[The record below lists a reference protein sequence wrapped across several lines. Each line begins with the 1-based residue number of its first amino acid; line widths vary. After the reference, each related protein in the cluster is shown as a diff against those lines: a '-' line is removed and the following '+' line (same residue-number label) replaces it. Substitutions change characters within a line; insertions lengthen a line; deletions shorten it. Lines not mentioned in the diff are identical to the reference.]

1 VVFVL
6 GAFCFFSTFSI
17 AGTQTA
23 LTLAVLIWV
32 ILVLL
37 GKIVPPR
44 RTAVD
49 LPIAFF
55 IAAALAAALLS
66 GHRIASLVN
75 LKNLLLIVIVY
86 LFGWILD
93 SRREARACFTV
104 LAISG
109 AASSL
114 YGIVVFLTARG
125 EGALGRTPGPFSTA
139 MTFGGVLLV
148 LCSLF
153 LAVGIGEGL
162 SRRVRF
168 AVLGSAVLVAV
179 ALFFSFT
186 RSSWLG
192 MLASSI
198 TVVSLLRRRWL
209 IVLAVFI
216 IVGVLLLPPSYRAR
230 ITSIW
235 DPRYRTNVQRLEM
248 LRGGWEIIKDHPW
261 FGVGTMDLADT
272 YRRYMPPGA
281 VHVHGHLHNIFLQV
295 AATMGIIGLAAFC
308 YLFYAFFKLLIG
320 NLRRPLDQPER
331 AFVVGSIGASV
342 GFIVNGLFEWNFGD
356 AEVVMLLYL
365 VVGANLAFAMR
376 GGRFGG
382 SDRSRAGRGP
392 VRAREGNG

>member
-1 VVFVL
+1 MVFVL

-55 IAAALAAALLS
+55 IAAALVAALLS

-248 LRGGWEIIKDHPW
+248 L
-261 FGVGTMDLADT
+261 
-272 YRRYMPPGA
+272 
-281 VHVHGHLHNIFLQV
+281 
-295 AATMGIIGLAAFC
+295 
-308 YLFYAFFKLLIG
+308 
-320 NLRRPLDQPER
+320 
-331 AFVVGSIGASV
+331 
-342 GFIVNGLFEWNFGD
+342 
-356 AEVVMLLYL
+356 
-365 VVGANLAFAMR
+365 
-376 GGRFGG
+376 
-382 SDRSRAGRGP
+382 
-392 VRAREGNG
+392 